1 MEEKRK
7 AFLIT
12 ESFADEHHEALAI
25 GIDPSYFAPD
35 LVPGHFERIRSMIGG
50 EINIVLFP
58 ADYESTGER
67 THEGWINLHGKAVLV
82 FPDSVDKLVQR
93 GYLIKPA

>member
-1 MEEKRK
+1 MSTTRPLQLELIPHTLHQIWCQDTEK
-7 AFLIT
+7 
-12 ESFADEHHEALAI
+12 
-25 GIDPSYFAPD
+25 
-35 LVPGHFERIRSMIGG
+35 IRNMIGG

-67 THEGWINLHGKAVLV
+67 THEGWINLHGKTVLV